1 MNEMLIAVSILLF
14 IVLLIWVWVKWFQMY
29 NGADGE
35 RYMRMRI
42 QGSFVPVD
50 ESSDKHQV
58 SPASSPATSGE
69 TPPSR
74 LP

>member
-35 RYMRMRI
+35 RYMKMRM
-42 QGSFVPVD
+42 QGSFVPSA
-50 ESSDKHQV
+50 EQKAEAQL